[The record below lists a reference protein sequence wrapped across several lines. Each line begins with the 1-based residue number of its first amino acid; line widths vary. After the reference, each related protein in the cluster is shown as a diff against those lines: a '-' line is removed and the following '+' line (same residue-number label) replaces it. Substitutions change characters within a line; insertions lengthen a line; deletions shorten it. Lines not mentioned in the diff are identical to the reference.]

1 MSINDTQRQGSDG
14 TENDPH
20 NHRPASKWAAL
31 VNDQVI
37 PMPGQRVTES
47 ILRAQGN
54 VPPDH
59 VIVRDHNDPYDP
71 ILKKGEKVDLGKGS
85 VFYSIPKCDAEVSRP
100 ACKSEPKILTVVDDN
115 PEIVITANQ
124 TGQSLRELHRVP
136 RDNDLFRDLESPQD
150 QRVAPKDKVDLK
162 DGNVF
167 ITRAGAGLRIK
178 VNNQVFTEADG
189 VTATMTGAAIAKLVY
204 PNAPNPRVKETTPG
218 DKAEIPL
225 NQTVSIEN
233 CDSFRV
239 FRKGVVAGFQAN
251 RLEAELEILRT
262 GGGKVTLVESDRP
275 VVIYH
280 DVPYSLKGKEGVT
293 DVLLPIPSGY
303 PARML
308 DNAYLPS
315 DCPILGAA
323 PGATQEQM
331 TANGQ
336 NWQKKSV
343 HPHASNGGNPWDQN
357 IHGIHTYYGEILS
370 WLN

>member
-1 MSINDTQRQGSDG
+1 MSDNDTQKQGSDG
-14 TENDPH
+14 TKNDTQ
-20 NHRPASKWAAL
+20 NRCSASKWAAL

-37 PMPGQRVTES
+37 PMPGRHVTES
-47 ILRAQGN
+47 ILRNQAN

-59 VIVRDHNDPYDP
+59 VIVRDYNDPHDP
-71 ILKKGEKVDLGKGS
+71 ILKKGEKVDLAKGS
-85 VFYSIPKCDAEVSRP
+85 VFYSIPKCDAEDSPP
-100 ACKSEPKILTVVDDN
+100 ACKSKPKLLTVVDDN
-115 PEIVITANQ
+115 PEVVVTDQQ

-136 RDNDLFRDLESPQD
+136 KSDDLFRDYQSPKD
-150 QRVAPKDKVDLK
+150 ERIAPQDKVDLT

-167 ITRAGAGLRIK
+167 ITRAGTGLRIR
-178 VNNQVFTEADG
+178 VNNQMFTEAEG

-251 RLEAELEILRT
+251 RLEAELETLRT
-262 GGGKVTLVESDRP
+262 GGGKVTLVNGDRP

-280 DVPYSLKGKEGVT
+280 DVPYFVKGNEGVT
-293 DVLLPIPSGY
+293 DVLVAVPSGY

-308 DNAYLPS
+308 DNAYLLS
-315 DCPILGAA
+315 DCPILGNA

-336 NWQKKSV
+336 SWQKKSV